1 MRART
6 DYKICPY
13 CGAALDVGEKCDC
26 GQEGSLAAYEGNSYC
41 GNQGGEPTADGTKT
55 LILSGRPILYDTP
68 ALIGDVGGSYTEIIR
83 KGALDGA
90 DLTDVRLLYNHDL
103 GKVPLARTPKTMTL
117 SVDDQGLTFEASLPD
132 TEAAREVYAAVQR
145 GDLTG
150 MSFAFTVPEG
160 GDDYDPATNTR
171 TIRQI
176 AKVYEC
182 SVVPYPAYPTT
193 SVEAR
198 SARATALTR
207 LEARKRA
214 KILYNQIMK
223 VR

>member
-1 MRART
+1 MKEIRIAEIRA
-6 DYKICPY
+6 
-13 CGAALDVGEKCDC
+13 A
-26 GQEGSLAAYEGNSYC
+26 
-41 GNQGGEPTADGTKT
+41 EPTADGTKT

-117 SVDDQGLTFEASLPD
+117 RVDDQGLTFEASLPE

-150 MSFAFTVPEG
+150 MSFAFTVPQG

-207 LEARKRA
+207 LEARKQA